1 MFNNYIHPSFIVNQ
15 NKVNINNNNF
25 STLFID
31 NCENEEE
38 ELIKSTVIHSVNYS
52 NKLVNYCELSG
63 IKLKEKDK
71 SEDLFL
77 VSSYLRGYEN
87 ITYFPR
93 GIIFHSNKEIEKLE
107 IANLFFESNYNLIV
121 KHIFNN
127 DQYNDYKIKV
137 KRSNGAITDGWF
149 KNNYGLIYFKKY
161 DKIFIKVKVILKDGS
176 EGFKNIVLSE
186 IYELNPDLPDID
198 IYIYKSE
205 KYSEWIKKER
215 KIWEDFMLSKL
226 KSTLINTNKKFNI
239 IRI

>member
-15 NKVNINNNNF
+15 NKVNISNNNF
-25 STLFID
+25 TTLFID

-63 IKLKEKDK
+63 IKLKDK

-77 VSSYLRGYEN
+77 VSSYLRGHEN

-93 GIIFHSNKEIEKLE
+93 GTIFHSNKEKEKLE

-127 DQYNDYKIKV
+127 DEYIDYKIKV
-137 KRSNGAITDGWF
+137 KRSNGMITDAWF
-149 KNNYGLIYFKKY
+149 KKIYGLLYFKKY
-161 DKIFIKVKVILKDGS
+161 DKIFIKVMVILKDGS
-176 EGFKNIVLSE
+176 EGFKNINLSE
-186 IYELNPDLPDID
+186 IYKLNPDLPDID
-198 IYIYKSE
+198 VYIYKSDQ
-205 KYSEWIKKER
+205 YSEWIKKER
-215 KIWEDFMLSKL
+215 IIWEDFMLNKL
-226 KSTLINTNKKFNI
+226 KLTLIDTNKKINI